1 MSAEHIYDCVVIGAG
16 PAGSAAAIEMARAG
30 LDVIVLDRGEFPRFR
45 IGESFLPRTKRA
57 FRRLGV
63 LDKCMALPHAR
74 KLGVEI
80 SLGDWRHGS
89 QYFYFRDVFGNGDK
103 EAFNMARIHLDQMMM
118 ESAREAGAE
127 VRTSCALRAVT
138 RLHDG
143 DVEVDTESGPV
154 HARWMIDASGQA
166 STIGREREQRRFH
179 SFLRN
184 VAYFEHFEGV
194 IRPSGRGQN
203 CFALVVADEGW
214 FWMIPLDDTRTSIGF
229 VARESLHRTLD
240 VPPEDRL
247 RWAIERTPVLRERMA
262 HAVGPNQNRVI
273 SDFTYRCDPFSG
285 AGHFLIGDAAAFLDP
300 VWSTGL
306 TLGLLGA
313 EQAAGSV
320 IRMLTGPLSLRTS
333 AACERARHHAWTKR
347 VTDRAFRLVEGF
359 YDPAFRDLL
368 FSPKRTKTLERAF
381 ITLLA
386 GEIDNIP
393 FGVGVRCQ
401 ALRGLCSIQRQRA
414 VAARVRP
421 FKITLASPVAMPP
434 FAEAMP
440 PLREKTPENSLS

>member
-1 MSAEHIYDCVVIGAG
+1 MSEPRQYDCVVIGAG
-16 PAGSAAAIEMARAG
+16 PAGSAAAMEMARAG
-30 LDVIVLDRGEFPRFR
+30 LDILVLDRGEFPRFR

-63 LDKCMALPHAR
+63 LDKCLALPHAR
-74 KLGVEI
+74 KIGVEI

-89 QYFYFRDVFGNGDK
+89 QYFFFRDVYGDGDK
-103 EAFNMARIHLDQMMM
+103 ETFNMARMHLDEMMM
-118 ESAREAGAE
+118 QTAREAGAE
-127 VRTSCALRAVT
+127 VRTSCGLQSIT
-138 RLHDG
+138 SLEDG
-143 DVEVDTESGPV
+143 NVVLETAQGTV
-154 HARWMIDASGQA
+154 HAKWMIDASGQA
-166 STIGREREQRRFH
+166 STIGRQREQRRFH

-203 CFALVVADEGW
+203 CFALVIADEGW

-229 VARESLHRTLD
+229 VAREELHRTLD
-240 VPPEDRL
+240 VLPEDRL
-247 RWAIERTPVLRERMA
+247 RWAIARTPVLRERMA
-262 HAVGPNQNRVI
+262 DAVGPEKNRVI

-285 AGHFLIGDAAAFLDP
+285 PGHFLIGDAAAFLDP

-320 IRMLTGPLSLRTS
+320 IRMSKGSTAATERT
-333 AACERARHHAWTKR
+333 RHNKWMKR

-368 FSPKRTKTLERAF
+368 FSPKRTKSLERAF
-381 ITLLA
+381 VTLLA
-386 GEIDNIP
+386 GEFDDIP
-393 FGVGVRCQ
+393 FGVGLRCQ
-401 ALRGLCSIQRQRA
+401 ALRGLVALQRHRQI
-414 VAARVRP
+414 AARVRP
-421 FKITLASPVAMPP
+421 FKL
-434 FAEAMP
+434 
-440 PLREKTPENSLS
+440 LLSNPDTAP

>member
-1 MSAEHIYDCVVIGAG
+1 MSAERIYDCLVIGAG

-30 LDVIVLDRGEFPRFR
+30 LDVLVLDRGEFPRFR

-63 LDKCMALPHAR
+63 LDKCLALPHAR
-74 KLGVEI
+74 KIGVEI

-89 QYFYFRDVFGNGDK
+89 QYFFFRDVFGDGDK
-103 EAFNMARIHLDQMMM
+103 ETFNMARIHLDQMMM

-127 VRTSCALRAVT
+127 VQTSCALRAVT
-138 RLHDG
+138 RMEDG
-143 DVEVDTESGPV
+143 DVVVDSDAGTV
-154 HARWMIDASGQA
+154 RARWMIDASGQA
-166 STIGREREQRRFH
+166 TTLARERDQRRFH

-184 VAYFEHFEGV
+184 VAYFEHFEHV
-194 IRPSGRGQN
+194 IRPSGKGQN
-203 CFALVVADEGW
+203 CFALVIADEGW

-247 RWAIERTPVLRERMA
+247 RWAIARTPVLRERMA
-262 HAVGPNQNRVI
+262 NAIGPDKNRVI
-273 SDFTYRCDPFSG
+273 SDFTYRCDPFAG
-285 AGHFLIGDAAAFLDP
+285 PGHFLIGDAAAFLDP

-313 EQAAGSV
+313 EQAANSV
-320 IRMLTGPLSLRTS
+320 IRMFTGPLSQRTT
-333 AACERARHHAWTKR
+333 AATERTRHHRWTKR
-347 VTDRAFRLVEGF
+347 ITDRAFRLVEGF

-368 FSPKRTKTLERAF
+368 FSPKRTKGLERAF

-386 GEIDNIP
+386 GEIDSIP

-401 ALRGLCSIQRQRA
+401 ALRGLCAIQSRHA

-421 FKITLASPVAMPP
+421 FKIMLSSPVTMPSVT
-434 FAEAMP
+434 ADVAHADA
-440 PLREKTPENSLS
+440 T